1 MWSVKTAGG
10 GRGGGDPVTHFL
22 SRYFPTP
29 ELLSPRSA
37 GIDISDSSVKW
48 IVIAPRKKIKTVV
61 SYGSEII
68 PEGVLEKGEIRDAPA
83 LAKILKQVKKKMG
96 GVACAHAALP
106 EEAAYVFSMHVPE
119 DTARKQVLSMI
130 EFELENRVPLS
141 PQDAV
146 YDFSVIMKRDDG
158 VGEEIGVAVFPIE
171 LARSYANVFKDA
183 GIELLSLE
191 LEASSIARAISSRP
205 LDLVHGKREDE
216 PIILSVDFGRA
227 RTGFAV
233 LKRGI
238 PIFTSTVEVGGDA
251 ITRAVME
258 KLSLSP
264 EEAQIFK
271 NEQGLLAEGEKSSG
285 IEALAGAA
293 SALSDEVAKHYHYWD
308 TRRNDKGEHMT
319 PVGKVLIVGG
329 SANLKGLPD
338 YIAGRIQAQ
347 TELPDVWQNVCSFDE
362 YIPPIDRRESLRYAT
377 AVGLA
382 LRDI

>member
-10 GRGGGDPVTHFL
+10 VRGGGNPVTHFL

-48 IVIAPRKKIKTVV
+48 IVIA
-61 SYGSEII
+61 
-68 PEGVLEKGEIRDAPA
+68 
-83 LAKILKQVKKKMG
+83 
-96 GVACAHAALP
+96 
-106 EEAAYVFSMHVPE
+106 
-119 DTARKQVLSMI
+119 ARKQVLSMI

-251 ITRAVME
+251 ITRA
-258 KLSLSP
+258 
-264 EEAQIFK
+264 
-271 NEQGLLAEGEKSSG
+271 KS
-285 IEALAGAA
+285 
-293 SALSDEVAKHYHYWD
+293 
-308 TRRNDKGEHMT
+308 
-319 PVGKVLIVGG
+319 
-329 SANLKGLPD
+329 
-338 YIAGRIQAQ
+338 
-347 TELPDVWQNVCSFDE
+347 
-362 YIPPIDRRESLRYAT
+362 
-377 AVGLA
+377 
-382 LRDI
+382 

>member
-10 GRGGGDPVTHFL
+10 VRGGGNPVTHFL

-216 PIILSVDFGRA
+216 PIILYVDFGRA

-251 ITRAVME
+251 ITRALTE
-258 KLSLSP
+258 KLHMTP
-264 EEAQIFK
+264 EDAAHFK
-271 NEQGLLAEGEKSSG
+271 NEQALNATKETPPAFEAISG
-285 IEALAGAA
+285 TPSALANG
-293 SALSDEVAKHYHYWD
+293 E
-308 TRRNDKGEHMT
+308 TRPIHKRDPRLNDRGERMT
-319 PVGKVLIVGG
+319 
-329 SANLKGLPD
+329 
-338 YIAGRIQAQ
+338 
-347 TELPDVWQNVCSFDE
+347 
-362 YIPPIDRRESLRYAT
+362 
-377 AVGLA
+377 
-382 LRDI
+382 